1 MLISTLRLYER
12 CLLGFESEDEKVRSA
27 AQSCLSFLVI
37 HLRRREIVL
46 PPELVPLA
54 NKLPAP
60 RNEPPSW
67 VMPA

>member
-12 CLLGFESEDEKVRSA
+12 CLLGFESDDEEVQSA

-54 NKLPAP
+54 QQLPDL
-60 RNEPPSW
+60 NEPPAR
-67 VMPA
+67 VRPA

>member
-12 CLLGFESEDEKVRSA
+12 CLLGFESEDERVQQA
-27 AQSCLSFLVI
+27 AQSCLSFLVV

-46 PPELVPLA
+46 PPELEPLA
-54 NKLPAP
+54 KRLPDP
-60 RNEPPSW
+60 TEPPAW